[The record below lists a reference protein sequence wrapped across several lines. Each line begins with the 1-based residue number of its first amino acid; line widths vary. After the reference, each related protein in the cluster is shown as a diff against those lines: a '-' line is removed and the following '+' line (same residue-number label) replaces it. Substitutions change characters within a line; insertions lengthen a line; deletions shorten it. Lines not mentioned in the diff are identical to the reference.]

1 MIHLLRRRIGVKLTL
16 TLLGF
21 VAVTVFAAG
30 LYLNHA
36 LERLAVESLE
46 SRLETAAALL
56 HDETRSLLATE
67 TSPAALH
74 DFTVRVSRPT
84 GSRVT
89 LIATD
94 GRVVADSEI
103 PVADLTRVENHAGRP
118 EVAAALAGRV
128 GHDLRRSATIDT
140 PLLYIAVPLTETRA
154 MSGATGDRPV
164 AGATGDRAVAG
175 ATETRAERGAANAP
189 AVRGVLRLALP
200 LSVVTSSYT
209 EVHRVMLGGAAVALV
224 VALGIGL
231 VVARRVTRPV
241 VEMEAIARRMSEGDF
256 RARAPTRSP
265 DEIGRLG
272 RALNVMSASLRG
284 KIEDLEHERARISAM
299 LDGMVEGVIAVD
311 ARDQIVAMNE
321 PARAL
326 FAVGAGRGEGKPLL
340 EAIRSADLHALLG
353 QVRRAETRAVL
364 RREFSVPGAP
374 PRAVQAN
381 AVPVDLGGGEVG
393 VVMVLHD
400 VTELRRLETVRT
412 EFVANVSHE
421 LRTPLTAIHGY
432 LETLLGG
439 ALDEPEHA
447 RRFLEIVFRH
457 TERLGRLLD
466 DLRDLSD
473 IELGRVHLQLG
484 PVAVEDVVE
493 SVLAIMR
500 PRAQTRGVTLTSALP
515 SDLPDVSADHD
526 RLEQVLINLVDN
538 AVKYTDA
545 GGRVTVSARRADAL
559 VEIAVAD
566 TGVGI
571 PPADLP
577 RITERFYR
585 VDRARSRELGGTG
598 LGLAIVKHLVI
609 AHGGEL
615 TIGSEPGRGT
625 TVRVSLPIGGCG
637 THPPNPP
644 GSVQRSS

>member
-1 MIHLLRRRIGVKLTL
+1 MIRAVRRRIAVKLTL
-16 TLLGF
+16 TLLAF
-21 VAVTVFAAG
+21 VAVTVLAAG

-56 HDETRSLLATE
+56 HDEARARLTTE
-67 TSPAALH
+67 SSPSALH
-74 DFTVRVSRPT
+74 DFVRRTSRPT

-89 LIATD
+89 LITAD
-94 GRVVADSEI
+94 GRVVADSDVA
-103 PVADLTRVENHAGRP
+103 VADLARVENHAGRP

-128 GHDLRRSATIDT
+128 GHDLRRSATIDA
-140 PLLYIAVPLTETRA
+140 PLLYLAVPLTEERA
-154 MSGATGDRPV
+154 G
-164 AGATGDRAVAG
+164 
-175 ATETRAERGAANAP
+175 

-200 LSVVTSSYT
+200 LSVVTSSHT
-209 EVHRVMLGGAAVALV
+209 QVHRVMLAGAAVALA

-231 VVARRVTRPV
+231 FVAGRVTRPV

-256 RARAPTRSP
+256 TAHAPTRSP

-284 KIEDLEHERARISAM
+284 KIEDLEHERMRISAM
-299 LDGMVEGVIAVD
+299 LDGMVEGVVAVD
-311 ARDQIVAMNE
+311 AHDQIVAMNE

-326 FAVGAGRGEGKPLL
+326 FALGFGRGEGKPLL
-340 EAIRSADLHALLG
+340 EVIRNADLHALLG
-353 QVRRAETRAVL
+353 ETRRAEGHAGA
-364 RREFSVPGAP
+364 RREFRVPGAP

-381 AVPVDLGGGEVG
+381 AVPIDLGGGDVG
-393 VVMVLHD
+393 VIVVFHD

-439 ALDEPEHA
+439 GLDEPADA

-466 DLRDLSD
+466 DLGDLSD

-484 PVAVEDVVE
+484 PVAVGDVVE

-500 PRAQTRGVTLTSALP
+500 ARAGTRGVTLTSELP
-515 SDLPDVSADHD
+515 SDLPEVTADHD
-526 RLEQVLINLVDN
+526 RLEQILINLVDN

-545 GGRVTVSARRADAL
+545 GGRVTVSARRRDGV

-615 TIGSEPGRGT
+615 TIESQPGRGT
-625 TVRVSLPIGGCG
+625 TVRVSMP
-637 THPPNPP
+637 
-644 GSVQRSS
+644 VV

>member
-1 MIHLLRRRIGVKLTL
+1 MADGLIRALRRRIAFKLTL

-21 VAVTVFAAG
+21 VAVTVLAAG

-46 SRLETAAALL
+46 SRLATAAALL
-56 HDETRSLLATE
+56 HDDARAQLAPE
-67 TSPAALH
+67 TSPLASHEFALRAA
-74 DFTVRVSRPT
+74 RRS

-89 LIATD
+89 LITPD
-94 GRVVADSEI
+94 GRVVADSDV
-103 PVADLTRVENHAGRP
+103 PVADLGRVENHAGRP

-128 GHDLRRSATIDT
+128 GHHVRRSATIDT
-140 PLLYIAVPLTETRA
+140 PLLYVAVPLTQ
-154 MSGATGDRPV
+154 G
-164 AGATGDRAVAG
+164 
-175 ATETRAERGAANAP
+175 
-189 AVRGVLRLALP
+189 RGVLRLALP
-200 LSVVTSSYT
+200 LSVVTSSHR
-209 EVHRVMLGGAAVALV
+209 EIHRVMLGGAAVALV

-231 VVARRVTRPV
+231 FVASRVTRPV
-241 VEMEAIARRMSEGDF
+241 VEMEAIAQRMNEGDF
-256 RARAPTRSP
+256 TARAPARSP

-284 KIEDLEHERARISAM
+284 KIEDLVHEQARISAM
-299 LDGMVEGVIAVD
+299 LDGMVEGVVAVD
-311 ARDQIVAMNE
+311 AHDQIVAMNE
-321 PARAL
+321 PVRAL
-326 FAVGAGRGEGKPLL
+326 FALGAARGEGKPLL
-340 EAIRSADLHALLG
+340 EVIRNADLHTLLG
-353 QVRRAETRAVL
+353 QARHAGAHAL
-364 RREFSVPGAP
+364 ARREFSVSGAP

-381 AVPVDLGGGEVG
+381 AVPVDLGGGDVG

-432 LETLLGG
+432 LETLIGG
-439 ALDEPEHA
+439 GLDEPENA

-466 DLRDLSD
+466 DLTDLSD
-473 IELGRVHLQLG
+473 IELGRVRLQLG
-484 PVAVEDVVE
+484 PVAVGDVVE
-493 SVLAIMR
+493 SVVAIIE
-500 PRAQTRGVTLTSALP
+500 PRAETRGVRLTSVVP
-515 SDLPDVSADHD
+515 PDLPDVTADHD
-526 RLEQVLINLVDN
+526 RLEQILINLVDN
-538 AVKYTDA
+538 AVKYTER
-545 GGRVTVSARRADAL
+545 GGRVTVSGRRVEGV

-598 LGLAIVKHLVI
+598 LGLAIVKHLVS

-615 TIGSEPGRGT
+615 TIESEPARGT
-625 TVRVSLPIGGCG
+625 TVRVSLPVWG
-637 THPPNPP
+637 
-644 GSVQRSS
+644 VR

>member
-1 MIHLLRRRIGVKLTL
+1 VVDGLIRVLRRRIAVKLTL

-21 VAVTVFAAG
+21 VAIAVLVAG
-30 LYLNHA
+30 IYLNQA
-36 LERLAVESLE
+36 LERLARESLE
-46 SRLETAAALL
+46 TRLATTGALL
-56 HDETRSLLATE
+56 HDEARALLTAGAD
-67 TSPAALH
+67 PAALH
-74 DFTVRVSRPT
+74 EFTRRTARPT

-89 LIATD
+89 LIAGD
-94 GRVVADSEI
+94 GRVVADSD
-103 PVADLTRVENHAGRP
+103 VALADLPGVENHAGRP
-118 EVAAALAGRV
+118 EVAAALAGRR
-128 GHDLRRSATIDT
+128 GQHLRRSATVDA
-140 PLLYIAVPLTETRA
+140 PLLYVALPLVD
-154 MSGATGDRPV
+154 GG
-164 AGATGDRAVAG
+164 
-175 ATETRAERGAANAP
+175 

-200 LSVVTSSYT
+200 LPVVTSSHAD
-209 EVHRVMLGGAAVALV
+209 VQRAMLIGAGLALA

-231 VVARRVTRPV
+231 FVAGRVTRPV

-256 RARAPTRSP
+256 TARAPTRSP

-272 RALNVMSASLRG
+272 RALNVMSGRLRG
-284 KIEDLEHERARISAM
+284 KIDDLEHEQAKISAV

-311 ARDQIVAMNE
+311 ARDHIVAMNE

-326 FAVGAGRGEGKPLL
+326 FEVDAARGERKPLL
-340 EAIRSADLHALLG
+340 EVIRNTDLHALLG
-353 QVRRAETRAVL
+353 AVREGTVRAVA
-364 RREFSVPGAP
+364 RRELVVPGAP
-374 PRAVQAN
+374 PRTVRAG
-381 AVPVDLGGGEVG
+381 AVPVDLGGGDVG

-400 VTELRRLETVRT
+400 VSELRRLETVRT

-439 ALDEPEHA
+439 GLEEPEHA

-466 DLRDLSD
+466 DLTDLSD
-473 IELGRVHLQLG
+473 IELGRVRLEPG
-484 PVAVEDVVE
+484 PVAVGEVVA
-493 SVLAIMR
+493 SVLGIMGR
-500 PRAQTRGVTLTSALP
+500 RAGTRGVTLGAAELA
-515 SDLPDVSADHD
+515 DLPEVTADHD
-526 RLEQVLINLVDN
+526 RLEQILLNLVDN

-545 GGRVTVSARRADAL
+545 GGRVTVSARRLDGDV

-585 VDRARSRELGGTG
+585 VDKARSRELGGTG

-615 TIGSEPGRGT
+615 HIDSEPGRGT
-625 TVRVSLPIGGCG
+625 TVRFTVPVAGR
-637 THPPNPP
+637 PAA
-644 GSVQRSS
+644 

>member
-1 MIHLLRRRIGVKLTL
+1 MIRLLRRRIGVKLTL

-21 VAVTVFAAG
+21 VAVTVLAAG

-56 HDETRSLLATE
+56 QDETRSLLATE

-74 DFTVRVSRPT
+74 DFTMRVSRPT

-89 LIATD
+89 LITTD
-94 GRVVADSEI
+94 GRVVADSEV
-103 PVADLTRVENHAGRP
+103 PVADLPRVENHAGRP

-140 PLLYIAVPLTETRA
+140 PLFYVAVPLTEGRA
-154 MSGATGDRPV
+154 VSGATEGPADR
-164 AGATGDRAVAG
+164 GGTDR
-175 ATETRAERGAANAP
+175 R

-200 LSVVTSSYT
+200 LSVVTSSHT

-231 VVARRVTRPV
+231 FVARRVTRPV

-311 ARDQIVAMNE
+311 ARDHIVAMNE

-326 FAVGAGRGEGKPLL
+326 FTVGAGRGEGKPLL
-340 EAIRSADLHALLG
+340 EAIRNADLHALLG
-353 QVRRAETRAVL
+353 QVRHAETRVVV

-432 LETLLGG
+432 LETLIGG
-439 ALDEPEHA
+439 GLDEPADA

-466 DLRDLSD
+466 DLTDLSD
-473 IELGRVHLQLG
+473 IELGRVRLQLG
-484 PVAVEDVVE
+484 PVAVGDVVE
-493 SVLAIMR
+493 SVVAIMQ
-500 PRAQTRGVTLTSALP
+500 PRAETRGVLLTSVLP
-515 SDLPDVSADHD
+515 PDLPDVTADHD

-538 AVKYTDA
+538 AVKYTEA
-545 GGRVTVSARRADAL
+545 GGRVTVSARRAEAV

-566 TGVGI
+566 TGVGV

-615 TIGSEPGRGT
+615 TIESDPGRGT
-625 TVRVSLPIGGCG
+625 TVRVTLPRRGAS
-637 THPPNPP
+637 PPFR
-644 GSVQRSS
+644 RSSLA